1 MVWGAILA
9 VAVAAIALAVAVRI
23 VRRQR
28 RQMRAL
34 MARLDELEAAVGDT
48 DGAESAVGSSPQP
61 GLVAAR
67 EGHPTGDVLAG
78 RTTHIQRL
86 IAGES
91 AATGLGLADQAI
103 VTVHRHL
110 EQPLAPAEVAEEL
123 CVSLRTLERG
133 LAATLDC
140 TPRQLIL
147 AMKMREGRR
156 LLESGT
162 LTVSEV
168 AYRLGF
174 SSPGHFSRRFSS
186 FYREP
191 PSAVR
196 SRAAA

>member
-1 MVWGAILA
+1 MTWVVATLVV
-9 VAVAAIALAVAVRI
+9 VAVAALAVAVWA

-28 RQMRAL
+28 RQVQAL
-34 MARLDELEAAVGDT
+34 MARLDELEAALADREDSD
-48 DGAESAVGSSPQP
+48 DG
-61 GLVAAR
+61 LAR
-67 EGHPTGDVLAG
+67 MVEKVRSGRHPTADVLAG
-78 RTTHIQRL
+78 RTTHVRRL
-86 IAGES
+86 VEGEDRT
-91 AATGLGLADQAI
+91 AYGLADQAI
-103 VTVHRHL
+103 VAVHRRL
-110 EQPLAPAEVAEEL
+110 EDPIAPADLADEL

-133 LAATLDC
+133 LATTLEC

-147 AMKMREGRR
+147 AMKMREARR
-156 LLESGT
+156 LLECED

-174 SSPGHFSRRFSS
+174 SSPGHFSRRFSA

>member
-1 MVWGAILA
+1 MPAMVWAGAGA
-9 VAVAAIALAVAVRI
+9 VVVAVVAVIAAAAIVA
-23 VRRQR
+23 RQR
-28 RQMRAL
+28 RQLRAL
-34 MARLDELEAAVGDT
+34 MARLDDLESTLDVTGAADG
-48 DGAESAVGSSPQP
+48 DGAVQSPRIAS
-61 GLVAAR
+61 GR
-67 EGHPTGDVLAG
+67 HPTGDVLAG
-78 RTTHIQRL
+78 RTTHVRRL
-86 IAGES
+86 VAGEG
-91 AATGLGLADQAI
+91 AAGLGLADQAI
-103 VTVHRHL
+103 VAVHRRL
-110 EQPLAPAEVAEEL
+110 EDALAPAELADDL

-156 LLESGT
+156 LLEEGR

-174 SSPGHFSRRFSS
+174 SSPGHFSRRFSA

-196 SRAAA
+196 SRSAA

>member
-1 MVWGAILA
+1 MVWAAVVAVAA
-9 VAVAAIALAVAVRI
+9 VAVALAAALL
-23 VRRQR
+23 VRRQH
-28 RQMRAL
+28 RQLQLL
-34 MARLDELEAAVGDT
+34 MARLDELEAAVGDS
-48 DGAESAVGSSPQP
+48 DDAGVMIESLSPPGRAAGSQDY
-61 GLVAAR
+61 
-67 EGHPTGDVLAG
+67 PTGDVLAG
-78 RTTHIQRL
+78 RTTHVQRL
-86 IAGES
+86 IEGQGAS
-91 AATGLGLADQAI
+91 AGLGLADQAI
-103 VTVHRHL
+103 VTIHRHL

-133 LAATLDC
+133 LASTLDC

-147 AMKMREGRR
+147 AMKMRAGRR
-156 LLESGT
+156 LLEDGV

-196 SRAAA
+196 SRSAA